1 MSLRDVTF
9 IDAQTTALADAEAN
23 VTLQLTE
30 EAFRGFYERTSR
42 MLWSYLQRLTGDRS
56 VADDLVQESYFRF
69 LRSSATL
76 DTEAH
81 RRHYLFR
88 IATNLARDRVR
99 RSRTT
104 PPLVSHDEETMPIAA
119 FDTGG
124 AHADRRIDLSR
135 AMAQLGTRERAM
147 LWLAYGQGASH
158 KEIADVIGVGS
169 VASVKSLL
177 FRARRRLAGIIGT
190 TERES

>member
-1 MSLRDVTF
+1 MSLRDVMF

-30 EAFRGFYERTSR
+30 DAFRGFYERTSR

-56 VADDLVQESYFRF
+56 AADDLVQESYYRF
-69 LRSSATL
+69 LRSAATL
-76 DTEAH
+76 ETEAH

-119 FDTGG
+119 SDTGG

-135 AMAQLGTRERAM
+135 GWHNWGTRERAM

>member
-9 IDAQTTALADAEAN
+9 IDAETTALADAEAN

-30 EAFRGFYERTSR
+30 DAFRGFYERTSR

-56 VADDLVQESYFRF
+56 VADDLVQESYYRF
-69 LRSSATL
+69 LRSAATL
-76 DTEAH
+76 ETEAH

-158 KEIADVIGVGS
+158 KEIADLIGVGS

-177 FRARRRLAGIIGT
+177 FRARRRLAGIIST